1 VASLFGIGT
10 FCGETESF
18 SIADATLSEV
28 RHERA
33 VTIPP
38 HSHEAGHFSLL
49 LEGTYVE
56 HSGAITI
63 AYKPLTVAF
72 LPPEVP
78 HADTIG
84 EGGCRFFIVEVQ
96 QRWMDA
102 IRSYGVVDHLAEL
115 HAGDATWLGMR
126 LYNEYRERQATSAL
140 VVESLLYEL
149 CSHIPGMQIDDAAE
163 PPWLRDV
170 LATIQQRF
178 TDRLELAALASDVNV
193 HPTHLARAF
202 RQRFGRPVGDYVA
215 GLRIQYVCRRLADSR
230 TSLGEIAADAG
241 FSDQSH
247 LTRVFKSLTGI
258 TPAVYRRRQR

>member
-1 VASLFGIGT
+1 MTSLFGIGT
-10 FCGETESF
+10 FYGETESF
-18 SIADATLSEV
+18 STAGATLSEV
-28 RHERA
+28 RHDRA
-33 VTIPP
+33 ATIPP
-38 HSHEAGHFSLL
+38 HSHEAGHFCLL
-49 LEGTYVE
+49 LEGAYVE
-56 HSGAITI
+56 HSGAVTI

-72 LPPEVP
+72 LPPKVP

-84 EGGCRFFIVEVQ
+84 DGGCRFFIVEVQ

-170 LATIQQRF
+170 LATIQQ
-178 TDRLELAALASDVNV
+178 
-193 HPTHLARAF
+193 
-202 RQRFGRPVGDYVA
+202 
-215 GLRIQYVCRRLADSR
+215 
-230 TSLGEIAADAG
+230 
-241 FSDQSH
+241 
-247 LTRVFKSLTGI
+247 
-258 TPAVYRRRQR
+258 